1 MSCGLVVTLCGLL
14 LQFTGKFLKMLAFG
28 TVEYFSLVCDG
39 FFNNR
44 RTRSNCYHNVLNFM
58 FRICILKIHLLKM
71 MIIMTLF

>member
-39 FFNNR
+39 
-44 RTRSNCYHNVLNFM
+44 VLT
-58 FRICILKIHLLKM
+58 IEELEVIAT
-71 MIIMTLF
+71 IMC